1 MAYGSYYPQTYLPQ
15 YYGTQQM
22 AQNASQMAQA
32 AQQTPATGIIWVQGE
47 AAAKAYPVAAGQ
59 SVQLMDSEES
69 VFYIKSTDTSGMPQP
84 LRVFDYT
91 ERNNAHNSR
100 LTESKQSDD
109 YVSRKEFEA
118 LRDEFRRELRGI
130 KIEGEG
136 EG

>member
-22 AQNASQMAQA
+22 AQNAPQVAQT
-32 AQQTPATGIIWVQGE
+32 AQQAPATGIIWVQGE

-100 LTESKQSDD
+100 LTEPKQSDD

-118 LRDEFRRELRGI
+118 LRDEFRREIKGI

>member
-32 AQQTPATGIIWVQGE
+32 AQTPATGILWVQGE

-100 LTESKQSDD
+100 LTESKQSND